1 MEIWSKE
8 GRDCGAVVSNGTFLL
23 KEEAKG
29 RVSVHTGIV
38 YCVEETV
45 VRVWQAVPNPPM
57 IDRCNNE
64 GRKKLSQYEI
74 GRAHV

>member
-1 MEIWSKE
+1 M
-8 GRDCGAVVSNGTFLL
+8 VSNGTLLL

-29 RVSVHTGIV
+29 RVSVHTRIV
-38 YCVEETV
+38 CCVEEAV

-64 GRKKLSQYEI
+64 GRKKKKKKNFWKINTRVI
-74 GRAHV
+74 GSV